1 MLGERDF
8 RVWPLP
14 RARPA
19 AQLLRQLDDLREP
32 GRADRMTARKQSAVR
47 PKATAARA
55 IAGAA
60 PAMRVDEFLD
70 DSDFLADV
78 LSSARDA
85 NGRFWPVL
93 KLPYRLTK
101 TPARARAL
109 PGAPQ
114 RVRRAPP
121 APARAPAPED
131 LPA

>member
-1 MLGERDF
+1 
-8 RVWPLP
+8 
-14 RARPA
+14 
-19 AQLLRQLDDLREP
+19 
-32 GRADRMTARKQSAVR
+32 
-47 PKATAARA
+47 
-55 IAGAA
+55 
-60 PAMRVDEFLD
+60 
-70 DSDFLADV
+70 
-78 LSSARDA
+78 
-85 NGRFWPVL
+85 VL